1 MLSAPRLSLAIG
13 AMAGILFA
21 FLAWSNVWALAGQR
35 ESSYGL
41 TQTTSFSVIGGDNAT
56 VPAAARSLTNI
67 LKSNDATAVID
78 PQGNGA
84 PGLSVIDPSGRIPWL
99 PQESSIVG
107 QAGTLWLF
115 EVRYCADEDRTGLRC
130 PLLPPEGTVAGKIP
144 PPPQAG
150 QSLQFAVVLTAET
163 PLPAG
168 RYIVTGLP
176 SAARDSFQEAL
187 ESTGLRVV
195 SARSVPA
202 PVEILTNPTVIVAM
216 GLLGAGLVAVW
227 VYGLREGA
235 RHRADM
241 QVHDGAGATARR
253 LVTRQLRATA
263 VVMLPAMGLGG
274 SDPPSWCGASVVLP
288 CPPGPQAYCCSRG
301 RSAHYPCLP

>member
-1 MLSAPRLSLAIG
+1 MPTGSAILSAPRLSLAIG

-21 FLAWSNVWALAGQR
+21 FLAWSIVWALAGQQ

-41 TQTTSFSVIGGDNAT
+41 SQTTSFSVIGGDNAT

-67 LKSNDATAVID
+67 LKSNDGAAVID

-99 PQESSIVG
+99 PQESSVVG

-115 EVRYCADEDRTGLRC
+115 EGRYCADEDRTGLRC
-130 PLLPPEGTVAGKIP
+130 PLLPPDGTVAGKIP

-150 QSLQFAVVLTAET
+150 QSLQFAAVLTAET

-187 ESTGLRVV
+187 ESTGPAGGVRALGPRLGGDPHQSHGHPRHGASWRRLGRGVGV
-195 SARSVPA
+195 LATRRCPA
-202 PVEILTNPTVIVAM
+202 P
-216 GLLGAGLVAVW
+216 
-227 VYGLREGA
+227 R
-235 RHRADM
+235 RH
-241 QVHDGAGATARR
+241 AGA
-253 LVTRQLRATA
+253 
-263 VVMLPAMGLGG
+263 
-274 SDPPSWCGASVVLP
+274 
-288 CPPGPQAYCCSRG
+288 
-301 RSAHYPCLP
+301 